1 MLKPLKSV
9 ADSKNRETVRANF
22 DASLEESKQENEYF
36 LLISTDTL
44 SEGVN
49 LHRAGVIINYD
60 IPYNPTRIIQRVGRV
75 NRIGK
80 KLFDKIYIHNFIP
93 RLEAQ
98 KDIKN
103 WQIANFKLTLINVI
117 FGNDT
122 KILQKDEDIDSLLST
137 KREAE
142 ILDDDDKSWDIEYRN
157 IYNELK
163 NDEKLLEKIKN
174 MEDGIFTQ
182 REKNF
187 DGLLEIR
194 RGKNG
199 ILAGLL
205 KDSVMDYNMKNIF
218 EILKAE
224 ENEKG
229 FKPSDKAESLLGQF
243 ERRKNIK
250 KINDKP
256 NALLMLEKYKNV
268 MSFEISSSDIEYI
281 EKIIKG
287 IEYNQFS
294 LPQIKDIEKAFR
306 NNKDIE
312 ILKAIKKIINDIDIE
327 NINYAETDFW
337 EESKLIA
344 REEFFKING
353 GVK

>member
-1 MLKPLKSV
+1 M
-9 ADSKNRETVRANF
+9 
-22 DASLEESKQENEYF
+22 
-36 LLISTDTL
+36 
-44 SEGVN
+44 
-49 LHRAGVIINYD
+49 HRAGVIINYD

-103 WQIANFKLTLINVI
+103 WQIANFKLTLINAI

-174 MEDGIFTQ
+174 LEGGIFTR

-218 EILKAE
+218 EILKAK

-256 NALLMLEKYKNV
+256 NALLMLEKYKDV

-294 LPQIKDIEKAFR
+294 SPQIKDIEKAFK

-312 ILKAIKKIINDIDIE
+312 ILKAIKNIIDKKDIE

-344 REEFFKING
+344 REEFFK
-353 GVK
+353 